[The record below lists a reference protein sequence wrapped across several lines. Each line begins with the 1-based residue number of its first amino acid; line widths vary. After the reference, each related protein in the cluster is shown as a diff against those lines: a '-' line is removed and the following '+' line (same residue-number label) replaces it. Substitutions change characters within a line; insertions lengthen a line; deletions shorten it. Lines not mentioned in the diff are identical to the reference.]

1 MSIAWIEF
9 VTKIFCIIFL
19 SVILCIFKKNVDID
33 ELQKMD
39 KVLDNTTVKKVMLWL
54 LSDYCSLH
62 IVDFKDAA
70 KLEKL
75 GIKRK
80 VFLPSPNK
88 EKR

>member
-1 MSIAWIEF
+1 MW
-9 VTKIFCIIFL
+9 
-19 SVILCIFKKNVDID
+19 FKKNVDID
-33 ELQKMD
+33 GLQKMD
-39 KVLDNTTVKKVMLWL
+39 KVLDNATGKNVMLWL